1 MGSALATDTIPVLVT
16 MVGALNGSLV
26 ILWMIEIQGR
36 RAQCKGT
43 GLETS
48 TNEKIKRLCIIC
60 LYSGLFWH
68 RYTLWIPIC
77 HYHAHCIIQGHKKT
91 VIWVLIAKRLH
102 YSRSSAIEFAWHIL
116 HTIVWRKGDVMFKC
130 HLSQIRSWPVNKPS
144 DLPFGVVKQNI
155 QLPCEGHV
163 LLLQRRQWRCCN
175 EGHRSLSNSF
185 RGSWHNDRRILKFIL
200 NIAHNLSSWLFDYIQ
215 WNSQLLYI
223 FSSEPVHVRS
233 EEQCKASVVYYV
245 WGANDDRLWVSRT
258 GHFAQFPPASTRHN
272 ETIDRHHTSVFS
284 CAFSEVFTP
293 ETARCLG
300 ACALTKP
307 LKRV

>member
-1 MGSALATDTIPVLVT
+1 MSFTADLLKLRTMGSALATDTIPVLVT

-48 TNEKIKRLCIIC
+48 TKEKIKRLCIIC
-60 LYSGLFWH
+60 LYFGLFWH

-91 VIWVLIAKRLH
+91 VNLVLIAKRLH
-102 YSRSSAIEFAWHIL
+102 YSRSSAIDFAWHIL

-144 DLPFGVVKQNI
+144 DLPLGVVKQNI

-200 NIAHNLSSWLFDYIQ
+200 NIARDLSSWLFDYIQ
-215 WNSQLLYI
+215 WNS
-223 FSSEPVHVRS
+223 
-233 EEQCKASVVYYV
+233 
-245 WGANDDRLWVSRT
+245 
-258 GHFAQFPPASTRHN
+258 
-272 ETIDRHHTSVFS
+272 
-284 CAFSEVFTP
+284 
-293 ETARCLG
+293 
-300 ACALTKP
+300 
-307 LKRV
+307 